1 MFSLRLRAAL
11 LVAVLMAVP
20 LSSCADDTDA
30 VTDVTPTTASPGSPT
45 TTIAEATSTTE
56 PDPAYRSWIAN
67 VRTDLGSIVI
77 HDSPGGPQLQLDVA
91 GNGSVKPVAIDNPLP
106 SGAPTTF
113 LVKER
118 GVEATGVLW
127 HEVYLPVRP
136 NGSTG
141 WVADADVVL
150 TNTDMSATINLT
162 THQLDLSDQGAV
174 IASYPVASGATA
186 TPTPTGTFYVKELV
200 EPPQANGTYG
210 PLAYGLSAHSDVLI
224 DTEAFADGVIG
235 IHGTNQPA
243 LIGTDVSHG
252 CVRVRNDDVLD
263 LERRQVPLGMPV
275 TIIA

>member
-1 MFSLRLRAAL
+1 MSFRLL
-11 LVAVLMAVP
+11 SVTVVLASIAILP
-20 LSSCADDTDA
+20 LTACSDDTTA
-30 VTDVTPTTASPGSPT
+30 ATDVTPTTIAPGNPST
-45 TTIAEATSTTE
+45 TVATTSTTE
-56 PDPAYRSWIAN
+56 PDPTYRSWIAN
-67 VRTDLGSIVI
+67 VRTDIGSIVV
-77 HDSPGGPQLQLDVA
+77 HDSPGGPQLQLDTA
-91 GNGSVKPVAIDNPLP
+91 GDGSVKSVAIDNPLP

-113 LVKER
+113 LIKQR

-136 NGSTG
+136 NGSIG

-150 TNTDMSATINLT
+150 TNTDMSATIDLT
-162 THQLDLSDQGAV
+162 THQLALSDQGAV
-174 IASYPVASGATA
+174 IATYPVAAGATA

-235 IHGTNQPA
+235 IHGTNQPD

-275 TIIA
+275 TITA